1 MIFIGEIFSLYI
13 LIIAA
18 IETAIVLC
26 LIVSYFNLT
35 GINFTLTGLRTD
47 FILSVH
53 PYFTGYALGG
63 QYTSKLG
70 FDNLYVQKPRP
81 IPDRRYEAFLSKYE
95 RLEREIFLAQNP
107 RDFTKSIIN
116 MAKMYDMH
124 VLERQFPHNMSLLH
138 WWQNFKEP
146 KLHRDGNIN
155 MYLRRMEDHVGFD
168 SFGNRRGFEYRIEK
182 LNEFEMTLSMSPQLR
197 VINNEY
203 HRARLAAYFKDTGDY
218 VYDVFSW
225 WRILTGEPARS
236 KFWAKNFPMDHLVLD
251 KKWEELYN
259 IRIPRMTQVEVLQAR
274 YYNNH
279 DTRILDNI
287 NNDKNGF
294 YEDPKIMEF
303 INILMSNPKF
313 AKKMNTLFFRP
324 IYENEED
331 DYDFYYPPDV
341 VGPGARVEDA
351 MMYEWA
357 AFTELDYWKSDSQLP
372 LAPMTMSEFS
382 TIFKPVDIVNF
393 GVPNERLAKIFPVQ
407 ELEGDGEVV
416 FGVTKQP
423 FHIPGKLDYT
433 KVEMLVP
440 PPWELRYNP
449 LIGSTY
455 KWRWKIT
462 KPDHPVWK
470 YKPMLQDHGRD
481 LNLEA
486 QADIAG
492 SVLHNEFNVLY
503 LLTVSSLIIVHV
515 LLIPYILF
523 HLYLS
528 ILWGIPQDLK
538 KAHAWL
544 LSNRIYEYLEV
555 MANPRIPDPLR
566 TIIINYIKVTLQPLL
581 LKILGPSPNNKLEEF
596 IRNTGTAAN
605 RRQLKHLGLIWSIL
619 TLEFLPHRKRRIAQ
633 DYFEKFKYNPEVLKY
648 RRIDQRLF
656 KGLADNDG
664 WFAQMPH
671 WQSWIERY
679 GEIIDFTMAGKL
691 FRKIQQAEFQNA
703 TKSCQ
708 NEGIGKF
715 YKQTLEEL
723 ENNIKEKDIQLKFHG
738 NLDIDKKL

>member
-1 MIFIGEIFSLYI
+1 MISIGEIFSLYI

-53 PYFTGYALGG
+53 PYFTAYVLGG

-70 FDNLYVQKPRP
+70 FDNLYVQPPRP

-95 RLEREIFLAQNP
+95 RLERDIFLAQNP

-116 MAKMYDMH
+116 FAKMYDMH

-138 WWQNFKEP
+138 WWENFKEP

-182 LNEFEMTLSMSPQLR
+182 LNQFEMTLSMSPQLR

-203 HRARLAAYFKDTGDY
+203 YRARLADYFKDTGDY

-236 KFWAKNFPMDHLVLD
+236 RFWAKNFPMDHLVLD

-259 IRIPRMTQVEVLQAR
+259 IRIPRMSQVEVLQAR

-279 DTRILDNI
+279 DTSIMDNI
-287 NNDKNGF
+287 NNDQNGF
-294 YEDPKIMEF
+294 LADPNIMEF
-303 INILMSNPKF
+303 IDILMSNPKF
-313 AKKMNTLFFRP
+313 ANKMRSRF
-324 IYENEED
+324 YAMDYQED
-331 DYDFYYPPDV
+331 DDFEFYYGPSDL
-341 VGPGARVEDA
+341 GPGARVEDA

-357 AFTELDYWKSDSQLP
+357 SFTQLNYWPTPELP

-382 TIFKPVDIVNF
+382 TIFKPIDIVNF
-393 GVPNERLAKIFPVQ
+393 DVPNDKLTKIFPVE
-407 ELEGDGEVV
+407 ELQGDGEVV

-423 FHIPGKLDYT
+423 FHIPGSLDYT
-433 KVEMLVP
+433 KVEILVP
-440 PPWELRYNP
+440 PAWELRYNP
-449 LIGSTY
+449 LISSTY
-455 KWRWKIT
+455 QWRWKIT

-470 YKPMLQDHGRD
+470 YKPILQDHGGD
-481 LNLEA
+481 LNL
-486 QADIAG
+486 QVQTDIA
-492 SVLHNEFNVLY
+492 SNVLHSEFNVLY
-503 LLTVSSLIIVHV
+503 LLTVSSLIVLHV

-523 HLYLS
+523 HVYLS
-528 ILWGIPQDLK
+528 ILWGIPHDLK
-538 KAHAWL
+538 KAHTWL
-544 LSNRIYEYLEV
+544 LTDRVYEYLEV

-566 TIIINYIKVTLQPLL
+566 TIIINHIKVTLQPRL
-581 LKILGPSPNNKLEEF
+581 LKILSRLPYNKLEEF
-596 IRNTGTAAN
+596 IQTTGAAAN
-605 RRQLKHLGLIWSIL
+605 RRQLKHLGFIWSIL
-619 TLEFLPHRKRRIAQ
+619 TLEFLPQRKRRIAQ
-633 DYFEKFKYNPEVLKY
+633 YYFEKFKYNPEVLKY

-656 KGLADNDG
+656 KGAAHDDG
-664 WFAQMPH
+664 WFIKMPH
-671 WQSWIERY
+671 WQSWIDRY

-691 FRKIQQAEFQNA
+691 FRKMQQAEFQTA
-703 TKSCQ
+703 AKSRQ
-708 NEGIGKF
+708 NEDIGKF
-715 YKQTLEEL
+715 YKEKLEDL

-738 NLDIDKKL
+738 DLDIDKKL